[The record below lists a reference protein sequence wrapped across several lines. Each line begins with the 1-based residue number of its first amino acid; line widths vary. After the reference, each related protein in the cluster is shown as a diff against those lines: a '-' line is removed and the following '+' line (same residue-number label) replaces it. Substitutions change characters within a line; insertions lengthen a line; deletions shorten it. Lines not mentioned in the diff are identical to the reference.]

1 MSGEV
6 WEVWGAYHE
15 RERLCPEGVR
25 VGNPFDLAFHQLTV
39 QRTVCII
46 DIDRSFNDP
55 YLASLG
61 IITFPMDHESLW
73 GSRRARGR
81 ARGWG

>member
-25 VGNPFDLAFHQLTV
+25 VREIAHV
-39 QRTVCII
+39 HYAC
-46 DIDRSFNDP
+46 
-55 YLASLG
+55 
-61 IITFPMDHESLW
+61 ESHAGW
-73 GSRRARGR
+73 HRGVPTTTATHLR
-81 ARGWG
+81 VSE

>member
-25 VGNPFDLAFHQLTV
+25 VREIAHVHYGVPHMCVYLEVHVHLMGSGFNVGVLARNLM
-39 QRTVCII
+39 
-46 DIDRSFNDP
+46 RSGFAREMRRD
-55 YLASLG
+55 
-61 IITFPMDHESLW
+61 FPKYF
-73 GSRRARGR
+73 
-81 ARGWG
+81 

>member
-25 VGNPFDLAFHQLTV
+25 VREIAHVHYGSHQKLLLTKVSADASDRVGAAARPVFEVPTTIPQHRLAFT
-39 QRTVCII
+39 
-46 DIDRSFNDP
+46 
-55 YLASLG
+55 
-61 IITFPMDHESLW
+61 
-73 GSRRARGR
+73 
-81 ARGWG
+81 